1 MTANNDDDIKS
12 PIPITNKTLSQLKR
26 FERSPG
32 RPSSSQGEIKRK
44 KSRLYAAD
52 GRPHS
57 PLRAR
62 SATPTLQDQKL
73 FNGMDSTSLLNERL
87 QHYTLDYVSDRARH
101 MKNIYDPSSRWF
113 SRSVRPEFPIE
124 EFLPYKTESH
134 EDQAKYLCHVLVNLY
149 IAISSLDIQGLI
161 SISSKDLADLK
172 KEVDDLALKTDLFR
186 LSNNTAENDLLG
198 NDIADYDDA
207 EGLEDELD
215 EYFDLAGPDFNATGK
230 ITAKSA
236 TIVNV
241 NHWTNELKNCL
252 HFDFPVALRKS
263 LATVYYYLSLVQGQK
278 VYRQMH
284 VDMFERLVSLDDDRT
299 NFTELLQKQGLL
311 LDHQIMLNFLCEFL
325 PYPDP
330 DYARYELSS
339 KEDLQLFRLLLKHAH
354 NAKPFFD
361 KSKESLL
368 VDTMNF
374 LLSSLAPS
382 TMMAV
387 MPIVTSVVPY
397 HYHIHSKIIDY
408 FPFCYSI
415 WSSVSANVAIDTHM
429 YDFVGSISKDV
440 HNKILSSEHEKDVV
454 GVEFGEF
461 GIFTDDQMTFMFNR
475 LQGHLRTDGQIHS
488 YSRTVKPFVYA
499 INGSKKDRF
508 FEKLV
513 SLAKAIETFIHP
525 SNNGFWTKPNAKFV
539 HAFIKSY
546 HGRVKYEEDICA
558 RGVTNGIC
566 LTSFCH
572 EEIVEIFLNIISL
585 GSQNKNP
592 DIANYYI
599 SCFAYLLELDPS
611 NAYLIYDK
619 ILIDL
624 YDTLADQFI
633 NSRHRIISSLKQF
646 TRVIRFIVMDKLYR
660 VHITNVLSMLVSK
673 LDMNDTNLTSNLIN
687 GIVSIAAFIP
697 IQDLTGE
704 DDYISFESDTL
715 PLVQQHFYHIKCGES
730 SKTFRVDDELL
741 NNAFKAST
749 TVFQSMLKVY
759 VEKIFQLVDVDLE
772 DSLVTKINQ
781 TTMILQESMD
791 DKIFNYFASLLQRN
805 FWSNDSFKEKDPNY
819 ELVTIPLAA
828 LVRRNNGLSKE
839 LVRTLLFHIKEQIK
853 RGAGSVRSTSEIQ
866 QRDVKL
872 VLYLT
877 ALNDVLRQCHESLLE
892 YSDELI
898 TFMKY
903 LYDNVTNPPLDVITS
918 IVIHSALATLCT
930 TEITDCRLFP
940 EDSKIPEKD
949 RWGGLQ
955 FDPRRFDK
963 QHLSFQWHVPSSDEI
978 TLSISIL
985 ESLSEYCINNV
996 EELMKAPRHDSE
1008 YGDMIQKYVLVMTHT
1023 LSGSSLLF
1031 DPDFNKYRTQSNL
1044 SYREKLILLKNIREN
1059 NCDPQELDIDIEQIR
1074 SGKDDEDYIE
1084 SKDIEAGLN
1093 AGVSDVVQ
1101 LKDEFPDELI
1111 VDEEVVSEMPS
1122 GVNTP
1127 IAGTHGTD
1135 NSAMS
1140 SDLAFR
1146 DLDIYTCNYYFGNTT
1161 EEKLQ
1166 NPQYLQVHRVR
1177 ARIGHFFH
1185 KLYVF
1190 LSTNFENNTNM
1201 FQILLHGLK
1210 VWFTDLGQETV
1221 FNEDPNAFIDVD
1233 FLENVQSLSHVNEPF
1248 TRTNFAIRAN
1258 SLHQSRV
1265 LLHSTNRKASK
1276 LENLLLVDIIQ
1287 LATSLYPDI
1296 YKPAQGTLVH
1306 CMKQLVGSYG
1316 VVINK
1321 IIPSLEKAIKDHDYM
1336 KIQVILNV
1344 LLIKKIHRKLMTD
1357 YKDIGRLIFLLI
1369 ECCRVNELEIGMYAD
1384 KILTDIVI
1392 GIKIPSSV
1400 CVISDQ
1406 AFLPLAPPDGTINLQ
1421 VEAVKLAK
1429 KKKREYYLSLLVD
1442 LQDKLL
1448 DKLDNEKDMGW
1459 KIRMF
1464 ILRFVTQI
1472 QSNLESKP
1480 DKRAVFS
1487 IISQISTKH
1496 PEIIHLV
1503 VKSLLSTCNKIISL
1517 SDYEYDITRAYKN
1530 EFNPSFV
1537 EILDTSTTSFP
1548 KTFTEEMN
1556 NFDNP
1561 KYFIDSRAYVGWLCW
1576 GRLMYVMS
1584 PKALKLNLRENE
1596 LEVLKTAGH
1605 LLTREFLRDVT
1616 MNLVQDN
1623 ETRGVFS
1630 SGNVSF
1636 FSLVILLISS
1646 GFCELNMSDL
1656 FELCE
1661 SYYNKDDKAS
1671 MIMSVEIVAGL
1682 VCGSKFMS
1690 VSDLDKRDTFIENF
1704 LAKCLDYELNHDAF
1718 EIWSTL
1724 AWWLPAVVDLRRS
1737 KTFFCHFINA
1747 DGMFDRE
1754 SDAATHQTSKIYM
1767 LRSILMSMEFRAP
1780 DVGKLFDELVFDY
1793 PYDQVRQAVA
1803 KLLTTLVQNQS
1814 NPSISDPTT
1823 LLEAERND
1831 PDGLGLP
1838 LKSVP
1843 EKVDAYIKKQF
1854 EIIKNLEDSVVGLNP
1869 QQFIKTDYFYRTS
1882 TIFYW
1887 IKEMARGPNKVLLV
1901 PYLVDYVLPFLIGLV
1916 KHKDV
1921 CALASLDP
1929 VRLYAGLGYMPIRKN
1944 HVAAIVDYV
1953 CSSNVA
1959 LSSNQ
1964 TKLQL
1969 AFIQHFLSAELLQ
1982 LTEEEKNKILEF
1994 VVSNLYNEQFVEV
2007 RVRAA
2012 SILSDIVHNWKEEQP
2027 LLSLIERFAKGLDVN
2042 KYTSKERQKLSKT
2055 DIKIHGNVLGL
2066 GAIISA
2072 FPYVFPLPPWIPKQ
2086 LSNLSSWART
2096 SGMTGQAAKNTISE
2110 FKKVR
2115 ADTWKFD
2122 RASFNTEELEDLEG
2136 VLWRSYY
2143 A

>member
-26 FERSPG
+26 VDRSPG

-44 KSRLYAAD
+44 RSRLFTSEA
-52 GRPHS
+52 RPDS

-62 SATPTLQDQKL
+62 SATPTVQDQKL
-73 FNGMDSTSLLNERL
+73 FNGMDSTLLLNERL
-87 QHYTLDYVSDRARH
+87 QHYTLDYVSDRGQH
-101 MKNIYDPSSRWF
+101 IKNIYDPNSRWF

-172 KEVDDLALKTDLFR
+172 KEVDELALKTDLFR

-198 NDIADYDDA
+198 NDIANYDDA

-215 EYFDLAGPDFNATGK
+215 EYFDLTGPDFNATGK

-284 VDMFERLVSLDDDRT
+284 VDMFERLVSTDDDRT
-299 NFTELLQKQGLL
+299 NFTDLLQREGLL
-311 LDHQIMLNFLCEFL
+311 LDHQIMLDFLCEFL

-361 KSKESLL
+361 ESKEDLL

-382 TMMAV
+382 TMMAI
-387 MPIVTSVVPY
+387 MPIITSVVPY
-397 HYHIHSKIIDY
+397 HYHIHSKIVDY

-440 HNKILSSEHEKDVV
+440 HNKILSNDHKKEVV
-454 GVEFGEF
+454 GVDFGKF

-499 INGSKKDRF
+499 INGCNKDKF
-508 FEKLV
+508 FEKLL

-539 HAFIKSY
+539 HSFIKTY
-546 HGRVKYEEDICA
+546 HGRVKYEEEICS
-558 RGVTNGIC
+558 NGAANEIC
-566 LTSFCH
+566 LTSSCH
-572 EEIVEIFLNIISL
+572 EEIVRIFFNIVGL
-585 GSQNKNP
+585 GSQNKNS

-599 SCFAYLLELDPS
+599 SCFAYLLELNPS

-619 ILIDL
+619 ILLDL
-624 YDTLADQFI
+624 YDTLSDQFI
-633 NSRHRIISSLKQF
+633 NSKHRIISSLKQF
-646 TRVIRFIVMDKLYR
+646 TRIIRFIVMDKLYR

-697 IQDLTGE
+697 IKNLTNEG
-704 DDYISFESDTL
+704 DYLSFDSDTL
-715 PLVQQHFYHIKCGES
+715 PLIEQHFYHIKSGES
-730 SKTFRVDDELL
+730 SKTFQIDEKLL
-741 NNAFKAST
+741 NNAFIAST
-749 TVFQSMLKVY
+749 TIFESILKVY
-759 VEKIFQLVDVDLE
+759 AEKVFQLIDVDLE
-772 DSLVTKINQ
+772 DSLATKINQ

-791 DKIFNYFASLLQRN
+791 DKLFKYFADLLLRN

-819 ELVTIPLAA
+819 ELITIPLAA
-828 LVRRNNGLSKE
+828 IVRRNNTLSKD
-839 LVRTLLFHIKEQIK
+839 LVKTLLFHVKEQIK

-877 ALNDVLRQCHESLLE
+877 TLNDVLRQCHDSLLD

-940 EDSKIPEKD
+940 EDSMIPEED

-955 FDPRRFDK
+955 FDPRRFEK
-963 QHLSFQWHVPSSDEI
+963 QHLNFKWHVPSDDEI

-985 ESLSEYCINNV
+985 ESLTDYCINKV
-996 EELMKAPRHDSE
+996 EELMKTPRNDSE

-1031 DPDFNKYRTQSNL
+1031 DPDFSKYRTQSNL

-1059 NCDPQELDIDIEQIR
+1059 NCDAQELDIDIEQIR
-1074 SGKDDEDYIE
+1074 SVKDEEDYIE

-1093 AGVSDVVQ
+1093 EGVSDVVQ
-1101 LKDEFPDELI
+1101 LRDEFPNELI
-1111 VDEEVVSEMPS
+1111 VDDQIASEMPS

-1127 IAGTHGTD
+1127 IAGSRGAD
-1135 NSAMS
+1135 NSSMS

-1146 DLDIYTCNYYFGNTT
+1146 DLDIYSCNYYFGNTT

-1166 NPQYLQVHRVR
+1166 NPQYIQVHKVR
-1177 ARIGHFFH
+1177 ALIGRFFH
-1185 KLYVF
+1185 KLYTF

-1221 FNEDPNAFIDVD
+1221 FNEDPDAFIDVD

-1258 SLHQSRV
+1258 GLHQSRV
-1265 LLHSTNRKASK
+1265 LLHSTNRKGSK
-1276 LENLLLVDIIQ
+1276 LENLLLVDIIH

-1321 IIPSLEKAIKDHDYM
+1321 IIPLLEKAVKEHDYM

-1357 YKDIGRLIFLLI
+1357 YRDIDRLIFLLI
-1369 ECCRVNELEIGMYAD
+1369 ECCHVNELEIGMYAD

-1400 CVISDQ
+1400 CVISDE
-1406 AFLPLAPPDGTINLQ
+1406 AFLPLAPPDDTINLQ

-1442 LQDKLL
+1442 LQNRLL
-1448 DKLDNEKDMGW
+1448 DKLDNEKEMGW
-1459 KIRMF
+1459 KIKMF
-1464 ILRFVTQI
+1464 IVRFVTQI
-1472 QSNLESKP
+1472 QSSLESKP
-1480 DKRAVFS
+1480 DKRAVSS
-1487 IISQISTKH
+1487 IISQTATKH
-1496 PEIIHLV
+1496 PEIIHLI
-1503 VKSLLSTCNKIISL
+1503 VKSLLSICNKIISL
-1517 SDYEYDITRAYKN
+1517 SDYQYDITKAYKN

-1537 EILDTSTTSFP
+1537 EVMSTSDTNFPRSFA
-1548 KTFTEEMN
+1548 EEMD
-1556 NFDNP
+1556 NFENP
-1561 KYFIDSRAYVGWLCW
+1561 EYFIDSRAFVGWLCW
-1576 GRLMYVMS
+1576 GRPVYVMS
-1584 PKALKLNLRENE
+1584 SKTLGLNLHQNE
-1596 LEVLKTAGH
+1596 LDVLMSTGRLVTK
-1605 LLTREFLRDVT
+1605 EFLRDVT

-1636 FSLVILLISS
+1636 FSLIILLISS
-1646 GFCELNMSDL
+1646 GFCKINLSEL

-1682 VCGSKFMS
+1682 ICGSKFMTAA
-1690 VSDLDKRDTFIENF
+1690 DLQRRDAFIEIF

-1737 KTFFCHFINA
+1737 KTFFNHFINA
-1747 DGMFDRE
+1747 DSMFDRK

-1780 DVGKLFDELVFDY
+1780 NVSKLFDELVVDH
-1793 PYDQVRQAVA
+1793 PYDQVRQAAA

-1814 NPSISDPTT
+1814 NPSISNPTK
-1823 LLEAERND
+1823 LLEAELND

-1838 LKSVP
+1838 LKRVP
-1843 EKVDAYIKKQF
+1843 EKVDTYIKRQF
-1854 EIIKNLEDSVVGLNP
+1854 ESITDLADSVIGMSP
-1869 QQFIKTDYFYRTS
+1869 QEFIKTEYFYRTS
-1882 TIFYW
+1882 TMFYW

-1901 PYLVDYVLPFLIGLV
+1901 PYLVDYVLTFLIGLV

-1929 VRLYAGLGYMPIRKN
+1929 IRLYAGLGYMPVRKN
-1944 HVAAIVDYV
+1944 DVAAIVDYV
-1953 CSSNVA
+1953 CSSNVI

-1964 TKLQL
+1964 IKLQL
-1969 AFIQHFLSAELLQ
+1969 GFIQHFLSAELLQ
-1982 LTEEEKNKILEF
+1982 LTEEEKTKILEF

-2012 SILSDIVHNWKEEQP
+2012 SILSDIVHNWKEEQA
-2027 LLSLIERFAKGLDVN
+2027 LLNLIDRFAKGLDVN
-2042 KYTSKERQKLSKT
+2042 KYSSKERQKLSKA

-2072 FPYVFPLPPWIPKQ
+2072 FPYVFPLPLWIPKQ

-2122 RASFNTEELEDLEG
+2122 RAFFKTEELEDLEG